1 MKGIKYH
8 VPTIYFNIRDITKRT
23 IYPPL
28 SEQTVSQW
36 VAYMN
41 YLFLEEPDCTCD
53 VIDVEPYTI
62 VADNQGHIGKVC
74 HDGEGNY
81 NYPVALALAY
91 ALCKGFPIHPVFSYT
106 LI

>member
-1 MKGIKYH
+1 MKSIEYH
-8 VPTIYFNIRDITKRT
+8 VPTIYFNIRDINKRT
-23 IYPPL
+23 IYPSL

-41 YLFLEEPDCTCD
+41 HLFYEEPDGACD

-62 VADNQGHIGKVC
+62 VADNQGNGGKVC
-74 HDGEGNY
+74 YDGEGAY